1 MLNVEVKPDGTLT
14 DTPVAGRP
22 GSPATL
28 TANALHMLESG
39 TNASKP
45 AAGDVIEVELRL
57 RRAGGA
63 VFTVLS
69 TLHLRDNW
77 MDSLI
82 IKNEIAFNSQRSS
95 PTQGQAAKLAI

>member
-1 MLNVEVKPDGTLT
+1 MFNVEVEPGRALT

-45 AAGDVIEVELRL
+45 AAGDVVEVELR
-57 RRAGGA
+57 
-63 VFTVLS
+63 
-69 TLHLRDNW
+69 
-77 MDSLI
+77 
-82 IKNEIAFNSQRSS
+82 
-95 PTQGQAAKLAI
+95 